1 MSAPNRGAISN
12 SSRTWPKRALALF
25 GLMVVLLYALV
36 LFTGDR
42 SLSPKL
48 GIDLQGGTR
57 VTLVPQGEEP
67 TQDQLAQARVI
78 LEQRVNGMG
87 VSGAEVVTNGNTLV
101 ITVPGEDTTQA
112 QAVGA
117 TSQLLFRPVAD
128 QPMPDPAALGETIEE
143 MANRWVEY
151 DVISVEGANEILGQ
165 VQDAINPTTAEEG
178 EEEADAEDES
188 SDAPTVTAEPLPEPE
203 NSLEAADRR
212 DEMTDM
218 LLQDRQSEDPTVQA
232 AALSLMQ
239 CDATTDPLAGADDP
253 ALPFVTCDY
262 ANQAPY
268 LLQPA
273 PLLTGI
279 EDPEGT
285 RLTGNEI
292 DTNSPINGG
301 LNSQTGQMEIS
312 FSFQTGDGPSG
323 SETWANLTQENLQK
337 QIAITLDS
345 AVISAPVIQGA
356 TPYGSATSITGQFT
370 QEEAQ
375 NLANNLRYGALP
387 LSFTGEDGE
396 SGGTTEIVPP
406 SLGHTALQAGLIAG
420 IVGLI
425 MVALYSLYY
434 FRALAGVSI
443 LTLVGAAILTYGSIV
458 LLGRW
463 IGYSLDLSG
472 IAGLVIGIGATADSF
487 VVYYERIKDELLEG
501 RTFRSAATKAWGRA
515 RSTIVTGNAV
525 TLIGSI
531 VVYLLS
537 VGEVKGFAFTL
548 GLTTVFDLVV
558 SFLIMAPLMQL
569 AARRPAFAKPSMN
582 GLGGIFALAQERRE
596 QGFFSKSGKSAGA
609 NTDAADNDAAPEE
622 APENKFRSVVGPA
635 ATGSASST
643 ATENQSRGDSDSTTP
658 SEQDS
663 QDEEK

>member
-1 MSAPNRGAISN
+1 MSAPNRGAISKSN
-12 SSRTWPKRALALF
+12 RTWPKRALALF
-25 GLMVVLLYALV
+25 GLIVILLYALV
-36 LFTGDR
+36 LFTGER

-67 TQDQLAQARVI
+67 TQDQLAQARTI

-101 ITVPGEDTTQA
+101 ITVPGEDTSQA

-117 TSQLLFRPVAD
+117 TSQLLFRPVAE
-128 QPMPDPAALGETIEE
+128 QPNPDPAALGETIEE
-143 MANRWVEY
+143 MANRWVEF
-151 DVISVEGANEILGQ
+151 DLISVDGANQ
-165 VQDAINPTTAEEG
+165 VLKQVHDATNPTTDDEG
-178 EEEADAEDES
+178 DAADDAD
-188 SDAPTVTAEPLPEPE
+188 SDAPTVTAEPRPEPE

-212 DEMTDM
+212 DEMTEM
-218 LLQDRQSEDPTVQA
+218 LLKDRQSEDPTVQA

-239 CDATTDPLAGADDP
+239 CDAATDPLAGADDP

-262 ANQAPY
+262 DNQAPY
-268 LLQPA
+268 LLEPA
-273 PLLTGI
+273 PLLAGI

-312 FSFQTGDGPSG
+312 FSFQTGDGPTG
-323 SETWANLTQENLQK
+323 SDTWAKLTDEYLQK

-345 AVISAPVIQGA
+345 AVISAPVIQGV

-370 QEEAQ
+370 QEQAQ
-375 NLANNLRYGALP
+375 SLANNLRYGALP

-406 SLGHTALQAGLIAG
+406 SLGKTALEAGLIAG
-420 IVGLI
+420 VVGLLL
-425 MVALYSLYY
+425 VAAYSIYY
-434 FRALAGVSI
+434 FRALAGVSLI
-443 LTLVGAAILTYGSIV
+443 TLVAAAILTYGSIV

-487 VVYYERIKDELLEG
+487 VVYFERIKDELLEG
-501 RTFRSAATKAWGRA
+501 RTFRSAATKAWERA
-515 RSTIVTGNAV
+515 RATIITGNVV
-525 TLIGSI
+525 TLIGAV
-531 VVYLLS
+531 VVYMLA

-548 GLTTVFDLVV
+548 GLTTVFDIVV
-558 SFLIMAPLMQL
+558 SFLVMAPLMQI

-582 GLGGIFALAQERRE
+582 GLGGMFALVEERRE
-596 QGFFSKSGKSAGA
+596 QGFYAPGRNHRAAASTGSEAEGK
-609 NTDAADNDAAPEE
+609 EE
-622 APENKFRSVVGPA
+622 PVNQLRSVVGP
-635 ATGSASST
+635 TSSASST
-643 ATENQSRGDSDSTTP
+643 SEAPERSDSGEDP
-658 SEQDS
+658 SAKPSDQDS
-663 QDEEK
+663 QEEK

>member
-1 MSAPNRGAISN
+1 MSAPNRGAISKSN
-12 SSRTWPKRALALF
+12 RTWPKRALALF
-25 GLMVVLLYALV
+25 GLIVILLYALI
-36 LFTGDR
+36 LFTGER

-67 TQDQLAQARVI
+67 TQDQLAQARTI

-117 TSQLLFRPVAD
+117 TSQLLFRPVAE
-128 QPMPDPAALGETIEE
+128 QPNPDPAALGETIEE
-143 MANRWVEY
+143 MANRWVEF
-151 DVISVEGANEILGQ
+151 DLISVDGANQ
-165 VQDAINPTTAEEG
+165 VLKQVHDAINPTTDDEG
-178 EEEADAEDES
+178 EAADEAD
-188 SDAPTVTAEPLPEPE
+188 SDAPTVTAEPRPEPE

-212 DEMTDM
+212 DEMTEM
-218 LLQDRQSEDPTVQA
+218 LLKDRQSEDPTVQA

-239 CDATTDPLAGADDP
+239 CDAATDPLAGADDP

-262 ANQAPY
+262 DNQAPY
-268 LLQPA
+268 LLEPA
-273 PLLTGI
+273 PLLAGI

-312 FSFQTGDGPSG
+312 FSFQTGDGPTG
-323 SETWANLTQENLQK
+323 SDTWAKLTDEYLQK

-345 AVISAPVIQGA
+345 AVISAPVIQGV

-370 QEEAQ
+370 QEQAQ
-375 NLANNLRYGALP
+375 SLANNLRYGALP

-406 SLGHTALQAGLIAG
+406 SLGKTALEAGLIAG
-420 IVGLI
+420 VVGLLL
-425 MVALYSLYY
+425 VAAYSIYY
-434 FRALAGVSI
+434 FRALAGVSLI
-443 LTLVGAAILTYGSIV
+443 TLVAAAILTYGSIV

-487 VVYYERIKDELLEG
+487 VVYFERIKDELLEG
-501 RTFRSAATKAWGRA
+501 RTFRSAATKAWERA
-515 RSTIVTGNAV
+515 RATIITGNVV
-525 TLIGSI
+525 TLIGAV
-531 VVYLLS
+531 VVYMLA

-548 GLTTVFDLVV
+548 GLTTVFDIVV
-558 SFLIMAPLMQL
+558 SFLVMAPLMQI

-582 GLGGIFALAQERRE
+582 GLGGMFALVEERRE
-596 QGFFSKSGKSAGA
+596 QGFYAPGRNHRAAASTDSDAEGK
-609 NTDAADNDAAPEE
+609 EE
-622 APENKFRSVVGPA
+622 PVNQLRSVVGPSS
-635 ATGSASST
+635 SASST
-643 ATENQSRGDSDSTTP
+643 SEAPERSDSGDDP
-658 SEQDS
+658 SAKPSDQDS
-663 QDEEK
+663 QEEK

>member
-1 MSAPNRGAISN
+1 MSAPNRGAISKSN
-12 SSRTWPKRALALF
+12 RTWPKRALALF
-25 GLMVVLLYALV
+25 GLIVILLYALI
-36 LFTGDR
+36 LFTGER

-67 TQDQLAQARVI
+67 TQDQLAQARTI

-117 TSQLLFRPVAD
+117 TSQLLFRPVAE
-128 QPMPDPAALGETIEE
+128 QPNPDPAALGETIEE
-143 MANRWVEY
+143 MANRWVEF
-151 DVISVEGANEILGQ
+151 DLISVDGANQ
-165 VQDAINPTTAEEG
+165 VLKQVHDAVNPTTDDEG
-178 EEEADAEDES
+178 DAADDAD
-188 SDAPTVTAEPLPEPE
+188 SDAPTVTAEPRPEPE

-212 DEMTDM
+212 DEMTEM
-218 LLQDRQSEDPTVQA
+218 LLKDRQSEDPTVQA

-239 CDATTDPLAGADDP
+239 CDAATDPLAGADDP

-262 ANQAPY
+262 DNQAPY
-268 LLQPA
+268 LLEPA
-273 PLLTGI
+273 PLLAGI

-301 LNSQTGQMEIS
+301 LNSQSGQMEIS
-312 FSFQTGDGPSG
+312 FSFQTGDGPTG
-323 SETWANLTQENLQK
+323 SDTWAKLTDEYLQK
-337 QIAITLDS
+337 KIAITLDS
-345 AVISAPVIQGA
+345 AVISAPVIQGV

-370 QEEAQ
+370 QEQAQ
-375 NLANNLRYGALP
+375 SLANNLRYGALP

-406 SLGHTALQAGLIAG
+406 SLGKTALEAGLIAG
-420 IVGLI
+420 VVGLLL
-425 MVALYSLYY
+425 VAAYSIYY
-434 FRALAGVSI
+434 FRALAGVSLI
-443 LTLVGAAILTYGSIV
+443 TLVAAAILTYGSIV

-487 VVYYERIKDELLEG
+487 VVYFERIKDELLEG
-501 RTFRSAATKAWGRA
+501 RTFRSAATKAWERA
-515 RSTIVTGNAV
+515 RATIITGNVV
-525 TLIGSI
+525 TLIGAV
-531 VVYLLS
+531 VVYMLA

-548 GLTTVFDLVV
+548 GLTTVFDIVV
-558 SFLIMAPLMQL
+558 SFLVMAPLMQI

-582 GLGGIFALAQERRE
+582 GLGGMFALVEERRE
-596 QGFFSKSGKSAGA
+596 QGFYAPGRNHRAAASTDSEAEGK
-609 NTDAADNDAAPEE
+609 EE
-622 APENKFRSVVGPA
+622 PVNQLRSVVGP
-635 ATGSASST
+635 TSSASST
-643 ATENQSRGDSDSTTP
+643 SEAPERSESGDDPSAKPSD
-658 SEQDS
+658 QDS
-663 QDEEK
+663 QEEK

>member
-1 MSAPNRGAISN
+1 MSAPNRGAISKSN
-12 SSRTWPKRALALF
+12 RTWPKRALALF
-25 GLMVVLLYALV
+25 GLIVILLYALI
-36 LFTGDR
+36 LFTGER

-67 TQDQLAQARVI
+67 TQDQLAQARTI

-117 TSQLLFRPVAD
+117 TSQLLFRPVAE
-128 QPMPDPAALGETIEE
+128 QPNPDPAALGETIEE
-143 MANRWVEY
+143 MANRWVEF
-151 DVISVEGANEILGQ
+151 DLISVDGANQ
-165 VQDAINPTTAEEG
+165 VLKQVHDAINPTTDDEG
-178 EEEADAEDES
+178 DAADDAD
-188 SDAPTVTAEPLPEPE
+188 SDAPTVTAEPRPEPE

-212 DEMTDM
+212 DEMTEM
-218 LLQDRQSEDPTVQA
+218 LLKDRQSEDPTVQA

-239 CDATTDPLAGADDP
+239 CDAATDPLAGADDP

-262 ANQAPY
+262 DNQAPY
-268 LLQPA
+268 LLEPA
-273 PLLTGI
+273 PLLAGI

-292 DTNSPINGG
+292 DTDSPINGG

-312 FSFQTGDGPSG
+312 FSFQTGDGPTG
-323 SETWANLTQENLQK
+323 SDTWAKLTDEYLQK

-345 AVISAPVIQGA
+345 AVISAPVIQGV

-370 QEEAQ
+370 QEQAQ
-375 NLANNLRYGALP
+375 SLANNLRYGALP

-406 SLGHTALQAGLIAG
+406 SLGKTALEAGLIAG
-420 IVGLI
+420 VVGLLL
-425 MVALYSLYY
+425 VAAYSIYY
-434 FRALAGVSI
+434 FRALAGVSLI
-443 LTLVGAAILTYGSIV
+443 TLVAAAILTYGSIV

-472 IAGLVIGIGATADSF
+472 IAGLVIGVGATADSF
-487 VVYYERIKDELLEG
+487 VVYFERIKDELLEG
-501 RTFRSAATKAWGRA
+501 RTFRSAATKAWERA
-515 RSTIVTGNAV
+515 RATIITGNVV
-525 TLIGSI
+525 TLIGAV
-531 VVYLLS
+531 VVYMLA

-548 GLTTVFDLVV
+548 GLTTVFDIVV
-558 SFLIMAPLMQL
+558 SFLVMAPLMQI

-582 GLGGIFALAQERRE
+582 GLGGMFALVEERRE
-596 QGFFSKSGKSAGA
+596 QGFYAPGRNHRAAASTDSEAEGK
-609 NTDAADNDAAPEE
+609 EE
-622 APENKFRSVVGPA
+622 PVNQLRSVVGP
-635 ATGSASST
+635 TSSASST
-643 ATENQSRGDSDSTTP
+643 SEAPERSESGDDPSAKPSD
-658 SEQDS
+658 QDS
-663 QDEEK
+663 QEEK

>member
-1 MSAPNRGAISN
+1 MSAPNRGAISKSN
-12 SSRTWPKRALALF
+12 RTWPKRALALF
-25 GLMVVLLYALV
+25 GLIVILLYALI
-36 LFTGDR
+36 LFTGER

-67 TQDQLAQARVI
+67 TQDQLAQARTI

-117 TSQLLFRPVAD
+117 TSQLLFRPVAE
-128 QPMPDPAALGETIEE
+128 QPNPDPAALGETIEE
-143 MANRWVEY
+143 MANRWVEF
-151 DVISVEGANEILGQ
+151 DLISVDGANQ
-165 VQDAINPTTAEEG
+165 VLKQVHDAINPTTDDEG
-178 EEEADAEDES
+178 EAADEAD
-188 SDAPTVTAEPLPEPE
+188 SDAPSVTAEPRPEPE

-212 DEMTDM
+212 DEMTEM
-218 LLQDRQSEDPTVQA
+218 LLKDRQSEDPTVQA

-239 CDATTDPLAGADDP
+239 CDAATDPLAGADDP

-262 ANQAPY
+262 DNQAPY
-268 LLQPA
+268 LLEPA
-273 PLLTGI
+273 PLLAGI

-312 FSFQTGDGPSG
+312 FSFQTGDGPTG
-323 SETWANLTQENLQK
+323 SDTWAKLTDEYLEK

-345 AVISAPVIQGA
+345 AVISAPVIQGV

-370 QEEAQ
+370 QEQAQ
-375 NLANNLRYGALP
+375 SLANNLRYGALP

-406 SLGHTALQAGLIAG
+406 SLGKTALEAGLIAG
-420 IVGLI
+420 VVGLLL
-425 MVALYSLYY
+425 VAAYSIYY
-434 FRALAGVSI
+434 FRALAGVSLI
-443 LTLVGAAILTYGSIV
+443 TLVAAAILTYGSIV

-487 VVYYERIKDELLEG
+487 VVYFERIKDELLEG
-501 RTFRSAATKAWGRA
+501 RTFRSAATKAWERA
-515 RSTIVTGNAV
+515 RATIITGNVV
-525 TLIGSI
+525 TLIGAV
-531 VVYLLS
+531 VVYMLA

-548 GLTTVFDLVV
+548 GLTTVFDIVV
-558 SFLIMAPLMQL
+558 SFLVMAPLMQI

-582 GLGGIFALAQERRE
+582 GLGGMFALVEERRE
-596 QGFFSKSGKSAGA
+596 QGFYAPGRNHRAAASTDSEAEGK
-609 NTDAADNDAAPEE
+609 EE
-622 APENKFRSVVGPA
+622 PVNQLRSVVGP
-635 ATGSASST
+635 TSSASST
-643 ATENQSRGDSDSTTP
+643 SEAPERSESGDDPSAKPSD
-658 SEQDS
+658 QDS
-663 QDEEK
+663 QEEK

>member
-1 MSAPNRGAISN
+1 MSAPNRGAISKSN
-12 SSRTWPKRALALF
+12 RTWPKRALALF
-25 GLMVVLLYALV
+25 GLIVILLYALI
-36 LFTGDR
+36 LFTGER

-67 TQDQLAQARVI
+67 TQDQLAQARTI

-117 TSQLLFRPVAD
+117 TSQLLFRPVAE
-128 QPMPDPAALGETIEE
+128 QPNPDPAALGETIEE
-143 MANRWVEY
+143 MANRWVEF
-151 DVISVEGANEILGQ
+151 DLISVDGANQ
-165 VQDAINPTTAEEG
+165 VLKQVHDAVNPTTDDEG
-178 EEEADAEDES
+178 DAADDAD
-188 SDAPTVTAEPLPEPE
+188 SDAPTVTAEPRPEPE

-212 DEMTDM
+212 DEMTEM
-218 LLQDRQSEDPTVQA
+218 LLKDRQSEDPTVQA

-239 CDATTDPLAGADDP
+239 CDAATDPLAGADDP

-262 ANQAPY
+262 DNQAPY
-268 LLQPA
+268 LLEPA
-273 PLLTGI
+273 PLLAGI

-312 FSFQTGDGPSG
+312 FSFQTGDGPTG
-323 SETWANLTQENLQK
+323 SDTWAKLTDEYLQK

-345 AVISAPVIQGA
+345 AVISAPVIQGV

-370 QEEAQ
+370 QEQAQ
-375 NLANNLRYGALP
+375 SLANNLRYGALP

-406 SLGHTALQAGLIAG
+406 SLGKTALEAGLIAG
-420 IVGLI
+420 VVGLLL
-425 MVALYSLYY
+425 VAAYSIYY
-434 FRALAGVSI
+434 FRALAGVSLI
-443 LTLVGAAILTYGSIV
+443 TLVAAAILTYGSIV

-487 VVYYERIKDELLEG
+487 VVYFERIKDELLEG
-501 RTFRSAATKAWGRA
+501 RTFRSAATKAWERA
-515 RSTIVTGNAV
+515 RATIITGNVV
-525 TLIGSI
+525 TLIGAV
-531 VVYLLS
+531 VVYMLA

-548 GLTTVFDLVV
+548 GLTTVFDIVV
-558 SFLIMAPLMQL
+558 SFLVMAPLMQI

-582 GLGGIFALAQERRE
+582 GLGGMFALVEERRE
-596 QGFFSKSGKSAGA
+596 QGFYAPGRNHRAAASTDSEAEGK
-609 NTDAADNDAAPEE
+609 EE
-622 APENKFRSVVGPA
+622 PVNQLRSVVGP
-635 ATGSASST
+635 TSSASST
-643 ATENQSRGDSDSTTP
+643 SEAPERSESGDDPSAKPSD
-658 SEQDS
+658 QDS
-663 QDEEK
+663 QEEK

>member
-1 MSAPNRGAISN
+1 MSAPNRGAISKSN
-12 SSRTWPKRALALF
+12 RTWPKRALALF
-25 GLMVVLLYALV
+25 GLIVILLYALI
-36 LFTGDR
+36 LFTGER

-67 TQDQLAQARVI
+67 TQDQLAQARTI

-117 TSQLLFRPVAD
+117 TSQLLFRPVAE
-128 QPMPDPAALGETIEE
+128 QPNPDPAALGESIEE
-143 MANRWVEY
+143 MANRWVEF
-151 DVISVEGANEILGQ
+151 DLISVDGANQ
-165 VQDAINPTTAEEG
+165 VLKQVHDAINPTTDDEG
-178 EEEADAEDES
+178 EAADDED
-188 SDAPTVTAEPLPEPE
+188 SDAPSVTAEPRPEPE

-212 DEMTDM
+212 DEMTEM
-218 LLQDRQSEDPTVQA
+218 LLKDRQSEDPTVQA

-239 CDATTDPLAGADDP
+239 CDAATDPLAGADDP

-262 ANQAPY
+262 DNQAPY
-268 LLQPA
+268 LLEPA
-273 PLLTGI
+273 PLLAGI

-312 FSFQTGDGPSG
+312 FSFQTGDGPTG
-323 SETWANLTQENLQK
+323 SDTWAKLTDEYLQK

-345 AVISAPVIQGA
+345 AVISAPVIQGV

-370 QEEAQ
+370 QEQAQ
-375 NLANNLRYGALP
+375 SLANNLRYGALP

-406 SLGHTALQAGLIAG
+406 SLGKTALEAGLIAG
-420 IVGLI
+420 VVGLLL
-425 MVALYSLYY
+425 VAAYSIYY
-434 FRALAGVSI
+434 FRALAGVSLI
-443 LTLVGAAILTYGSIV
+443 TLVAAAILTYGSIV

-472 IAGLVIGIGATADSF
+472 IAGLVIGVGATADSF
-487 VVYYERIKDELLEG
+487 VVYFERIKDELLEG
-501 RTFRSAATKAWGRA
+501 RTFRSAATKAWERA
-515 RSTIVTGNAV
+515 RATIITGNVV
-525 TLIGSI
+525 TLIGAV
-531 VVYLLS
+531 VVYMLA

-548 GLTTVFDLVV
+548 GLTTVFDIVV
-558 SFLIMAPLMQL
+558 SFLVMAPLMQI

-582 GLGGIFALAQERRE
+582 GLGGMFALVEERRE
-596 QGFFSKSGKSAGA
+596 QGFYAPGRNHRAAASTDSEAEGK
-609 NTDAADNDAAPEE
+609 EE
-622 APENKFRSVVGPA
+622 PVNQLRSVVGP
-635 ATGSASST
+635 TSSASST
-643 ATENQSRGDSDSTTP
+643 SEAPERSESGDDPSAKPSD
-658 SEQDS
+658 QDS
-663 QDEEK
+663 QEEK

>member
-1 MSAPNRGAISN
+1 MSAPNRGAISKSN
-12 SSRTWPKRALALF
+12 RTWPKRALALF
-25 GLMVVLLYALV
+25 GLIVILLYALI
-36 LFTGDR
+36 LFTGER

-67 TQDQLAQARVI
+67 TQDQLAQARTI

-101 ITVPGEDTTQA
+101 ITVPGEDTSQA

-117 TSQLLFRPVAD
+117 TSQLLFRPVAE
-128 QPMPDPAALGETIEE
+128 QPNPDPAALGETIEE
-143 MANRWVEY
+143 MANRWVEF
-151 DVISVEGANEILGQ
+151 DLISVDGANQ
-165 VQDAINPTTAEEG
+165 VLKQVHDAINPTTDDEG
-178 EEEADAEDES
+178 DAADDAD
-188 SDAPTVTAEPLPEPE
+188 SDAPTVTAEPRPEPE

-212 DEMTDM
+212 DEMTEM
-218 LLQDRQSEDPTVQA
+218 LLKDRQSEDPTVQA

-239 CDATTDPLAGADDP
+239 CDAATDPLAGADDP

-262 ANQAPY
+262 DNQAPY
-268 LLQPA
+268 LLEPA
-273 PLLTGI
+273 PLLAGI

-312 FSFQTGDGPSG
+312 FSFQTGDGPTG
-323 SETWANLTQENLQK
+323 SDTWAKLTDEYLQK

-345 AVISAPVIQGA
+345 AVISAPVIQGV

-370 QEEAQ
+370 QEQAQ
-375 NLANNLRYGALP
+375 SLANNLRYGALP

-406 SLGHTALQAGLIAG
+406 SLGKTALEAGLIAG
-420 IVGLI
+420 VVGLLL
-425 MVALYSLYY
+425 VAAYSIYY
-434 FRALAGVSI
+434 FRALAGVSLI
-443 LTLVGAAILTYGSIV
+443 TLVAAAILTYGSIV

-487 VVYYERIKDELLEG
+487 VVYFERIKDELLEG
-501 RTFRSAATKAWGRA
+501 RTFRSAATKAWERA
-515 RSTIVTGNAV
+515 RATIITGNVV
-525 TLIGSI
+525 TLIGAV
-531 VVYLLS
+531 VVYMLA

-548 GLTTVFDLVV
+548 GLTTVFDIVV
-558 SFLIMAPLMQL
+558 SFLVMAPLMQI

-582 GLGGIFALAQERRE
+582 GLGGMFALVEERRE
-596 QGFFSKSGKSAGA
+596 QGFYAPGRNHRAAAFTDSEAEGK
-609 NTDAADNDAAPEE
+609 EE
-622 APENKFRSVVGPA
+622 PVNQLRSVVGP
-635 ATGSASST
+635 TSSASST
-643 ATENQSRGDSDSTTP
+643 SEAPERSESGDDPSAKPSD
-658 SEQDS
+658 QDS
-663 QDEEK
+663 QEEK

>member
-1 MSAPNRGAISN
+1 MSAPNRGAISKSN
-12 SSRTWPKRALALF
+12 RTWPKRALALF
-25 GLMVVLLYALV
+25 GLIVILLYALI
-36 LFTGDR
+36 LFTGER

-67 TQDQLAQARVI
+67 TQDQLAQARTI

-117 TSQLLFRPVAD
+117 TSQLLFRPVAE
-128 QPMPDPAALGETIEE
+128 QPNPDPAALGETIDE
-143 MANRWVEY
+143 MANRWVEF
-151 DVISVEGANEILGQ
+151 DLISVDGANQ
-165 VQDAINPTTAEEG
+165 VLKQVHDAINPTTDDEG
-178 EEEADAEDES
+178 DAADDGD
-188 SDAPTVTAEPLPEPE
+188 SDAPTVTAEPRPEPE

-212 DEMTDM
+212 DEMTEM
-218 LLQDRQSEDPTVQA
+218 LLMDRQSEDPTVQA

-239 CDATTDPLAGADDP
+239 CDAATDPLAGADDP

-262 ANQAPY
+262 DNQAPY
-268 LLQPA
+268 LLEPA
-273 PLLTGI
+273 PLLAGI

-301 LNSQTGQMEIS
+301 LNSQSGQMEIS
-312 FSFQTGDGPSG
+312 FSFQTGDGPTG
-323 SETWANLTQENLQK
+323 SDTWAKLTDEYLQK

-345 AVISAPVIQGA
+345 AVISAPVIQGV

-370 QEEAQ
+370 QEQAHS
-375 NLANNLRYGALP
+375 LANNLRYGALP

-406 SLGHTALQAGLIAG
+406 SLGKTALEAGLIAG
-420 IVGLI
+420 VVGLLL
-425 MVALYSLYY
+425 VAAYSIYY
-434 FRALAGVSI
+434 FRALAGVSLI
-443 LTLVGAAILTYGSIV
+443 TLVAAAILTYGSIV

-487 VVYYERIKDELLEG
+487 VVYFERIKDELLEG
-501 RTFRSAATKAWGRA
+501 RTFRSAATKAWERA
-515 RSTIVTGNAV
+515 RATIITGNVV
-525 TLIGSI
+525 TLIGAV
-531 VVYLLS
+531 VVYMLA

-548 GLTTVFDLVV
+548 GLTTVFDIVV
-558 SFLIMAPLMQL
+558 SFLVMAPLMQI

-582 GLGGIFALAQERRE
+582 GLGGMFALVEERRE
-596 QGFFSKSGKSAGA
+596 QGFYAPGRNHRAAASTDSEAEGK
-609 NTDAADNDAAPEE
+609 EE
-622 APENKFRSVVGPA
+622 PVNQLRSVVGP
-635 ATGSASST
+635 TSSASST
-643 ATENQSRGDSDSTTP
+643 SEAPERSESGDDPSAKPSD
-658 SEQDS
+658 QDS
-663 QDEEK
+663 QEEK

>member
-1 MSAPNRGAISN
+1 MSAPNRGAISKSN
-12 SSRTWPKRALALF
+12 RTWPKRALALF
-25 GLMVVLLYALV
+25 GLIVILLYALI
-36 LFTGDR
+36 LFTGER

-67 TQDQLAQARVI
+67 TQDQLAQARTI

-117 TSQLLFRPVAD
+117 TSQLLFRPVAE
-128 QPMPDPAALGETIEE
+128 QPNPDPAALGETIEE
-143 MANRWVEY
+143 MANRWVEF
-151 DVISVEGANEILGQ
+151 DLISVDGANQ
-165 VQDAINPTTAEEG
+165 VLKQVHDAINPTTDDEG
-178 EEEADAEDES
+178 EAADEAD
-188 SDAPTVTAEPLPEPE
+188 SDAPSVTAEPRPEPE

-212 DEMTDM
+212 DEMTEM
-218 LLQDRQSEDPTVQA
+218 LLKDRQSEDPTVQA

-239 CDATTDPLAGADDP
+239 CDAATDPLAGADDP

-262 ANQAPY
+262 DNQAPY
-268 LLQPA
+268 LLEPA
-273 PLLTGI
+273 PLLAGI

-312 FSFQTGDGPSG
+312 FSFQTGDGPTG
-323 SETWANLTQENLQK
+323 SDTWAKLTDEYLQK

-345 AVISAPVIQGA
+345 AVISAPVIQGV

-370 QEEAQ
+370 QEQAQ
-375 NLANNLRYGALP
+375 SLANNLRYGALP

-406 SLGHTALQAGLIAG
+406 SLGKTALEAGLIAG
-420 IVGLI
+420 VVGLLL
-425 MVALYSLYY
+425 VAAYSIYY
-434 FRALAGVSI
+434 FRALAGVSLI
-443 LTLVGAAILTYGSIV
+443 TLVAAAILTYGSIV

-487 VVYYERIKDELLEG
+487 VVYFERIKDELLEG
-501 RTFRSAATKAWGRA
+501 RTFRSAATKAWERA
-515 RSTIVTGNAV
+515 RATIITGNVV
-525 TLIGSI
+525 TLIGAV
-531 VVYLLS
+531 VVYMLA

-548 GLTTVFDLVV
+548 GLTTVFDIVV
-558 SFLIMAPLMQL
+558 SFLVMAPLMQI

-582 GLGGIFALAQERRE
+582 GLGGMFALVEERRE
-596 QGFFSKSGKSAGA
+596 QGFYAPGRNHRAAASTDSEAEGK
-609 NTDAADNDAAPEE
+609 EE
-622 APENKFRSVVGPA
+622 PVNQLRSVVGP
-635 ATGSASST
+635 TSSASST
-643 ATENQSRGDSDSTTP
+643 SEAPERSESGDDPSAKPSD
-658 SEQDS
+658 QDS
-663 QDEEK
+663 QEEK

>member
-1 MSAPNRGAISN
+1 MSAPNRGAISKSN
-12 SSRTWPKRALALF
+12 RTWPKRALALF
-25 GLMVVLLYALV
+25 GLIVILLYALI
-36 LFTGDR
+36 LFTGER

-67 TQDQLAQARVI
+67 TQDQLAQARTI

-117 TSQLLFRPVAD
+117 TSQLLFRPVAE
-128 QPMPDPAALGETIEE
+128 QPNPDPAALGESIEE
-143 MANRWVEY
+143 MANRWVEF
-151 DVISVEGANEILGQ
+151 DLISVDGANQ
-165 VQDAINPTTAEEG
+165 VLKQVHDAINPTTDDEG
-178 EEEADAEDES
+178 DAADDAD
-188 SDAPTVTAEPLPEPE
+188 SDAPTVTAEPRPEPE

-212 DEMTDM
+212 DEMTEM
-218 LLQDRQSEDPTVQA
+218 LLKDRQSEDPTVQA

-239 CDATTDPLAGADDP
+239 CDAATDPLAGADDP

-262 ANQAPY
+262 DNQAPY
-268 LLQPA
+268 LLEPA
-273 PLLTGI
+273 PLLAGI

-301 LNSQTGQMEIS
+301 LNSQSGQMEIS
-312 FSFQTGDGPSG
+312 FSFQTGDGPTG
-323 SETWANLTQENLQK
+323 SDTWAKLTDEYLQK

-345 AVISAPVIQGA
+345 AVISAPVIQGV

-370 QEEAQ
+370 QEQAQ
-375 NLANNLRYGALP
+375 SLANNLRYGALP

-406 SLGHTALQAGLIAG
+406 SLGKTALEAGLIAG
-420 IVGLI
+420 VVGLLL
-425 MVALYSLYY
+425 VAAYSIYY
-434 FRALAGVSI
+434 FRALAGVSLI
-443 LTLVGAAILTYGSIV
+443 TLVAAAILTYGSIV

-487 VVYYERIKDELLEG
+487 VVYFERIKDELLEG
-501 RTFRSAATKAWGRA
+501 RTFRSAATKAWERA
-515 RSTIVTGNAV
+515 RATIITGNVV
-525 TLIGSI
+525 TLIGAV
-531 VVYLLS
+531 VVYMLA

-548 GLTTVFDLVV
+548 GLTTVFDIVV
-558 SFLIMAPLMQL
+558 SFLVMAPLMQI

-582 GLGGIFALAQERRE
+582 GLGGMFALVEERRE
-596 QGFFSKSGKSAGA
+596 QGFYAPGRNHRAAASTDSEAEGK
-609 NTDAADNDAAPEE
+609 EE
-622 APENKFRSVVGPA
+622 PVNQLRSVVGP
-635 ATGSASST
+635 TSSASST
-643 ATENQSRGDSDSTTP
+643 SEAPERSESGDDPSAKPSD
-658 SEQDS
+658 QDS
-663 QDEEK
+663 QEEK

>member
-1 MSAPNRGAISN
+1 MSAPNRGAISKSN
-12 SSRTWPKRALALF
+12 RTWPKRALALF
-25 GLMVVLLYALV
+25 GLIVILLYALI
-36 LFTGDR
+36 LFTGER

-67 TQDQLAQARVI
+67 TQDQLAQARTI

-117 TSQLLFRPVAD
+117 TSQLLFRPVAE
-128 QPMPDPAALGETIEE
+128 QPNPDPAALGETIEE
-143 MANRWVEY
+143 MANRWVEF
-151 DVISVEGANEILGQ
+151 DLISVDGANQ
-165 VQDAINPTTAEEG
+165 VLKQVHDAINPTTDDEG
-178 EEEADAEDES
+178 DAADDGD
-188 SDAPTVTAEPLPEPE
+188 SDAPTVTAEPRPEPE

-212 DEMTDM
+212 DEMTEM
-218 LLQDRQSEDPTVQA
+218 LLKDRQSEDPTVQA

-239 CDATTDPLAGADDP
+239 CDAATDPLAGADDP

-262 ANQAPY
+262 DNQAPY
-268 LLQPA
+268 LLEPA
-273 PLLTGI
+273 PLLAGI

-301 LNSQTGQMEIS
+301 LNSQSGQMEIS
-312 FSFQTGDGPSG
+312 FSFQTGDGPTG
-323 SETWANLTQENLQK
+323 SDTWAKLTDEYLQK
-337 QIAITLDS
+337 KIAITLDS
-345 AVISAPVIQGA
+345 AVISAPVIQGV

-370 QEEAQ
+370 QEQAQ
-375 NLANNLRYGALP
+375 SLANNLRYGALP

-406 SLGHTALQAGLIAG
+406 SLGKTALEAGLIAG
-420 IVGLI
+420 VVGLLL
-425 MVALYSLYY
+425 VAAYSIYY
-434 FRALAGVSI
+434 FRALAGVSLI
-443 LTLVGAAILTYGSIV
+443 TLVAAAILTYGSIV

-487 VVYYERIKDELLEG
+487 VVYFERIKDELLEG
-501 RTFRSAATKAWGRA
+501 RTFRSAATKAWERA
-515 RSTIVTGNAV
+515 RATIITGNVV
-525 TLIGSI
+525 TLIGAV
-531 VVYLLS
+531 VVYMLA

-548 GLTTVFDLVV
+548 GLTTVFDIVV
-558 SFLIMAPLMQL
+558 SFLVMAPLMQI

-582 GLGGIFALAQERRE
+582 GLGGMFALVEERRE
-596 QGFFSKSGKSAGA
+596 QGFYAPGRNHRAAASTDSEAEGK
-609 NTDAADNDAAPEE
+609 EE
-622 APENKFRSVVGPA
+622 PVNQLRSVVGP
-635 ATGSASST
+635 TSSASST
-643 ATENQSRGDSDSTTP
+643 SEAPERSESGDDPSAKPSD
-658 SEQDS
+658 QDS
-663 QDEEK
+663 QEEK

>member
-1 MSAPNRGAISN
+1 MSAPNRGAISKSN
-12 SSRTWPKRALALF
+12 RTWPKRALALF
-25 GLMVVLLYALV
+25 GLIVILLYALI
-36 LFTGDR
+36 LFTGER

-67 TQDQLAQARVI
+67 TQDQLAQARTI

-117 TSQLLFRPVAD
+117 TSQLLFRPVAE
-128 QPMPDPAALGETIEE
+128 QPNPDPAALGETIEE
-143 MANRWVEY
+143 MANRWVEF
-151 DVISVEGANEILGQ
+151 DLISVDGANQ
-165 VQDAINPTTAEEG
+165 VLKQVHDAINPTTNDEG
-178 EEEADAEDES
+178 DAADDAD
-188 SDAPTVTAEPLPEPE
+188 SDAPSVTAEPRPEPE

-212 DEMTDM
+212 DEMTEM
-218 LLQDRQSEDPTVQA
+218 LLKDRQSEDPTVQA

-239 CDATTDPLAGADDP
+239 CDAATDPLAGADDP

-262 ANQAPY
+262 DNQAPY
-268 LLQPA
+268 LLEPA
-273 PLLTGI
+273 PLLAGT

-312 FSFQTGDGPSG
+312 FSFQTGDGPTG
-323 SETWANLTQENLQK
+323 SDTWAKLTDEYLQK

-345 AVISAPVIQGA
+345 AVISAPVIQGV

-370 QEEAQ
+370 QEQAQ
-375 NLANNLRYGALP
+375 SLANNLRYGALP

-406 SLGHTALQAGLIAG
+406 SLGKTALEAGLIAG
-420 IVGLI
+420 VVGLLL
-425 MVALYSLYY
+425 VAAYSIYY
-434 FRALAGVSI
+434 FRALAGVSLI
-443 LTLVGAAILTYGSIV
+443 TLVAAAILTYGSIV

-487 VVYYERIKDELLEG
+487 VVYFERIKDELLEG
-501 RTFRSAATKAWGRA
+501 RTFRSAATKAWERA
-515 RSTIVTGNAV
+515 RATIITGNVV
-525 TLIGSI
+525 TLIGAV
-531 VVYLLS
+531 VVYMLA

-548 GLTTVFDLVV
+548 GLTTVFDIVV
-558 SFLIMAPLMQL
+558 SFLVMAPLMQI

-582 GLGGIFALAQERRE
+582 GLGGMFALVEERRE
-596 QGFFSKSGKSAGA
+596 QGFYAPGRNHRAAASTDSEAEGK
-609 NTDAADNDAAPEE
+609 EE
-622 APENKFRSVVGPA
+622 PVNQLRSVVGP
-635 ATGSASST
+635 TSSASST
-643 ATENQSRGDSDSTTP
+643 SEAPERSESGDDPSAKPSD
-658 SEQDS
+658 QDS
-663 QDEEK
+663 QEEK

>member
-1 MSAPNRGAISN
+1 MSAPNRGAISKSN
-12 SSRTWPKRALALF
+12 RTWPKRALALF
-25 GLMVVLLYALV
+25 GLIVILLYALI
-36 LFTGDR
+36 LFTGER

-67 TQDQLAQARVI
+67 TQDQLAQARTI

-117 TSQLLFRPVAD
+117 TSQLLFRPVAE
-128 QPMPDPAALGETIEE
+128 QPNPDPAALGETIEE
-143 MANRWVEY
+143 MANRWVEF
-151 DVISVEGANEILGQ
+151 DLISVDGANQ
-165 VQDAINPTTAEEG
+165 VLKQVHDAINPTTDDEG
-178 EEEADAEDES
+178 DAADDAD
-188 SDAPTVTAEPLPEPE
+188 SDAPSVTAEPRPEPE

-212 DEMTDM
+212 DEMTEM
-218 LLQDRQSEDPTVQA
+218 LLKDRQSEDPTVQA

-239 CDATTDPLAGADDP
+239 CDAATDPLAGADDP

-262 ANQAPY
+262 DNQAPY
-268 LLQPA
+268 LLEPA
-273 PLLTGI
+273 PLLAGI

-312 FSFQTGDGPSG
+312 FSFQTGDGPTG
-323 SETWANLTQENLQK
+323 SDTWAKLTDEYLQK

-345 AVISAPVIQGA
+345 AVISAPVIQGV

-370 QEEAQ
+370 QEQAQ
-375 NLANNLRYGALP
+375 SLANNLRYGALP

-406 SLGHTALQAGLIAG
+406 SLGKTALEAGLIAG
-420 IVGLI
+420 VVGLLL
-425 MVALYSLYY
+425 VAAYSIYY
-434 FRALAGVSI
+434 FRALAGVSLI
-443 LTLVGAAILTYGSIV
+443 TLVAAAILTYGSIV

-472 IAGLVIGIGATADSF
+472 IAGLVIGVGATADSF
-487 VVYYERIKDELLEG
+487 VVYFERIKDELLEG
-501 RTFRSAATKAWGRA
+501 RTFRSAATKAWERA
-515 RSTIVTGNAV
+515 RATIITGNVV
-525 TLIGSI
+525 TLIGAV
-531 VVYLLS
+531 VVYMLA

-548 GLTTVFDLVV
+548 GLTTVFDIVV
-558 SFLIMAPLMQL
+558 SFLVMAPLMQI

-582 GLGGIFALAQERRE
+582 GLGGMFALVEERRE
-596 QGFFSKSGKSAGA
+596 QGFYAPGRNHRAAASTDSEAEGK
-609 NTDAADNDAAPEE
+609 EE
-622 APENKFRSVVGPA
+622 PVNQLRSVVGP
-635 ATGSASST
+635 TSSASST
-643 ATENQSRGDSDSTTP
+643 SEAPERSESGDDPSAKPSD
-658 SEQDS
+658 QDS
-663 QDEEK
+663 QEEK

>member
-1 MSAPNRGAISN
+1 MSAPNRGAISKSN
-12 SSRTWPKRALALF
+12 RTWPKRALALF
-25 GLMVVLLYALV
+25 GLIVILLYALI
-36 LFTGDR
+36 LFTGER

-67 TQDQLAQARVI
+67 TQDQLAQARTI

-117 TSQLLFRPVAD
+117 TSQLLFRPVAE
-128 QPMPDPAALGETIEE
+128 QPNPDPAALGETIEE
-143 MANRWVEY
+143 MANRWVEF
-151 DVISVEGANEILGQ
+151 DLISVDGANQ
-165 VQDAINPTTAEEG
+165 VLEQVHDAINPTTDDEG
-178 EEEADAEDES
+178 DAADDAD
-188 SDAPTVTAEPLPEPE
+188 SDAPTVTAEPRPEPE

-212 DEMTDM
+212 DEMTEM
-218 LLQDRQSEDPTVQA
+218 LLKDRQSEDPTVQA

-239 CDATTDPLAGADDP
+239 CDAATDPLAGADDP

-262 ANQAPY
+262 DNQAPY
-268 LLQPA
+268 LLEPA
-273 PLLTGI
+273 PLLAGI

-301 LNSQTGQMEIS
+301 LNSQSGQMEIS
-312 FSFQTGDGPSG
+312 FSFQTGDGPTG
-323 SETWANLTQENLQK
+323 SDTWAKLTDEYLQK

-345 AVISAPVIQGA
+345 AVISAPVIQGV

-370 QEEAQ
+370 QEQAQ
-375 NLANNLRYGALP
+375 SLANNLRYGALP

-406 SLGHTALQAGLIAG
+406 SLGKTALEAGLIAG
-420 IVGLI
+420 VVGLLL
-425 MVALYSLYY
+425 VAAYSIYY
-434 FRALAGVSI
+434 FRALAGVSLI
-443 LTLVGAAILTYGSIV
+443 TLVAAAILTYGSIV

-487 VVYYERIKDELLEG
+487 VVYFERIKDELLEG
-501 RTFRSAATKAWGRA
+501 RTFRSAATKAWERA
-515 RSTIVTGNAV
+515 RATIITGNVV
-525 TLIGSI
+525 TLIGAV
-531 VVYLLS
+531 VVYMLA

-548 GLTTVFDLVV
+548 GLTTVFDIVV
-558 SFLIMAPLMQL
+558 SFLVMAPLMQI

-582 GLGGIFALAQERRE
+582 GLGGMFALVEERRE
-596 QGFFSKSGKSAGA
+596 QGFYAPGRNHRAAASTDSEAEGK
-609 NTDAADNDAAPEE
+609 EE
-622 APENKFRSVVGPA
+622 PVNQLRSVVGP
-635 ATGSASST
+635 TSSASST
-643 ATENQSRGDSDSTTP
+643 SEAPERSESGDDPSAKPSD
-658 SEQDS
+658 QDS
-663 QDEEK
+663 QEEK

>member
-1 MSAPNRGAISN
+1 MSAPNRGAISKSN
-12 SSRTWPKRALALF
+12 RTWPKRALALF
-25 GLMVVLLYALV
+25 GLIVILLYALI
-36 LFTGDR
+36 LFTGER

-67 TQDQLAQARVI
+67 TQDQLAQARTI

-112 QAVGA
+112 LAVGA
-117 TSQLLFRPVAD
+117 TSQLLFRPVAE
-128 QPMPDPAALGETIEE
+128 QPNPDPAALGETIEE
-143 MANRWVEY
+143 MANRWVEF
-151 DVISVEGANEILGQ
+151 DLISVDGANQ
-165 VQDAINPTTAEEG
+165 VLKQVHDAINPTTDDEG
-178 EEEADAEDES
+178 EAADEAD
-188 SDAPTVTAEPLPEPE
+188 SDAPTVTAEPRPEPE

-212 DEMTDM
+212 DEMTEM
-218 LLQDRQSEDPTVQA
+218 LLKDRQSEDPTVQA

-239 CDATTDPLAGADDP
+239 CDAATDPLAGADDP

-262 ANQAPY
+262 DNQAPY
-268 LLQPA
+268 LLEPA
-273 PLLTGI
+273 PLLAGI

-312 FSFQTGDGPSG
+312 FSFQTGDGPTG
-323 SETWANLTQENLQK
+323 SDTWAKLTDEYLQK

-345 AVISAPVIQGA
+345 AVISAPVIQGV

-370 QEEAQ
+370 QEQAQ
-375 NLANNLRYGALP
+375 SLANNLRYGALP

-406 SLGHTALQAGLIAG
+406 SLGKTALEAGLIAG
-420 IVGLI
+420 VVGLLL
-425 MVALYSLYY
+425 VAAYSIYY
-434 FRALAGVSI
+434 FRALAGVSLI
-443 LTLVGAAILTYGSIV
+443 TLVAAAILTYGSIV

-487 VVYYERIKDELLEG
+487 VVYFERIKDELLEG
-501 RTFRSAATKAWGRA
+501 RTFRSAATKAWERA
-515 RSTIVTGNAV
+515 RATIITGNVV
-525 TLIGSI
+525 TLIGAV
-531 VVYLLS
+531 VVYMLA

-548 GLTTVFDLVV
+548 GLTTVFDIVV
-558 SFLIMAPLMQL
+558 SFLVMAPLMQI

-582 GLGGIFALAQERRE
+582 GLGGMFALVEERRE
-596 QGFFSKSGKSAGA
+596 QGFYAPGRNHRAAASTDSEAEGK
-609 NTDAADNDAAPEE
+609 EE
-622 APENKFRSVVGPA
+622 PVNQLRSVVGP
-635 ATGSASST
+635 TSSASST
-643 ATENQSRGDSDSTTP
+643 SEAPERSESGDDPSAKPSD
-658 SEQDS
+658 QDS
-663 QDEEK
+663 QEEK

>member
-1 MSAPNRGAISN
+1 MSAPNRGAISKSN
-12 SSRTWPKRALALF
+12 RTWPKRALALF
-25 GLMVVLLYALV
+25 GLIVILLYALI
-36 LFTGDR
+36 LFTGER

-67 TQDQLAQARVI
+67 TQDQLAQARTI

-117 TSQLLFRPVAD
+117 TSQLLFRPVAE
-128 QPMPDPAALGETIEE
+128 QPNPDPAALGETIEE
-143 MANRWVEY
+143 MANRWVEF
-151 DVISVEGANEILGQ
+151 DLISVDGANQ
-165 VQDAINPTTAEEG
+165 VLKQVHDAINPTTDDEG
-178 EEEADAEDES
+178 DAADDAD
-188 SDAPTVTAEPLPEPE
+188 SDAPTVTAEPRPEPE

-212 DEMTDM
+212 DEMTEM
-218 LLQDRQSEDPTVQA
+218 LLKDRQSEDPTVQA

-239 CDATTDPLAGADDP
+239 CDAATDPLAGADDP

-262 ANQAPY
+262 DNQAPY
-268 LLQPA
+268 LLEPA
-273 PLLTGI
+273 PLLAGI

-301 LNSQTGQMEIS
+301 LNSQTSQMEIS
-312 FSFQTGDGPSG
+312 FSFQTGDGPTG
-323 SETWANLTQENLQK
+323 SDTWAKLTDEYLQK

-345 AVISAPVIQGA
+345 AVISAPVIQGV

-370 QEEAQ
+370 QEQAQ
-375 NLANNLRYGALP
+375 SLANNLRYGALP

-406 SLGHTALQAGLIAG
+406 SLGKTALEAGLIAG
-420 IVGLI
+420 VVGLLL
-425 MVALYSLYY
+425 VAAYSIYY
-434 FRALAGVSI
+434 FRALAGVSLI
-443 LTLVGAAILTYGSIV
+443 TLVAAAILTYGSIV

-487 VVYYERIKDELLEG
+487 VVYFERIKDELLEG
-501 RTFRSAATKAWGRA
+501 RTFRSAATKAWERA
-515 RSTIVTGNAV
+515 RATIITGNVV
-525 TLIGSI
+525 TLIGAV
-531 VVYLLS
+531 VVYMLA

-548 GLTTVFDLVV
+548 GLTTVFDIVV
-558 SFLIMAPLMQL
+558 SFLVMAPLMQI

-582 GLGGIFALAQERRE
+582 GLGGMFALVEERRE
-596 QGFFSKSGKSAGA
+596 QGFYAPGRNHRAAASTDSEAEGK
-609 NTDAADNDAAPEE
+609 EE
-622 APENKFRSVVGPA
+622 PVNQLRSVVGP
-635 ATGSASST
+635 TSSASST
-643 ATENQSRGDSDSTTP
+643 SEAPERSESGDDPSAKPSD
-658 SEQDS
+658 QDS
-663 QDEEK
+663 QEEK

>member
-1 MSAPNRGAISN
+1 MSAPNRGAISKSN
-12 SSRTWPKRALALF
+12 RTWPKRALALF
-25 GLMVVLLYALV
+25 GLIVILLYALI
-36 LFTGDR
+36 LFTGER

-67 TQDQLAQARVI
+67 TQDQLAQARTI

-117 TSQLLFRPVAD
+117 TSQLLFRPVAE
-128 QPMPDPAALGETIEE
+128 QPNPDPAALGETIEE
-143 MANRWVEY
+143 MANRWVEF
-151 DVISVEGANEILGQ
+151 DLISVDGANQ
-165 VQDAINPTTAEEG
+165 VLKQVHDAINPTTDDEG
-178 EEEADAEDES
+178 DAADDAD
-188 SDAPTVTAEPLPEPE
+188 SDAPTVTAEPRREPE

-212 DEMTDM
+212 DEMTEM
-218 LLQDRQSEDPTVQA
+218 LLKDRQSEDPTVQA

-239 CDATTDPLAGADDP
+239 CDAATDPLAGADDP

-262 ANQAPY
+262 DNQAPY
-268 LLQPA
+268 LLEPA
-273 PLLTGI
+273 PLLAGI

-312 FSFQTGDGPSG
+312 FSFQTGDGPTG
-323 SETWANLTQENLQK
+323 SDTWAKLTDEYLQK

-345 AVISAPVIQGA
+345 AVISAPVIQGV

-370 QEEAQ
+370 QEQAQ
-375 NLANNLRYGALP
+375 SLANNLRYGALP

-406 SLGHTALQAGLIAG
+406 SLGKTALEAGLIAG
-420 IVGLI
+420 VVGLLL
-425 MVALYSLYY
+425 VAAYSIYY
-434 FRALAGVSI
+434 FRALAGVSLI
-443 LTLVGAAILTYGSIV
+443 TLVAAAILTYGSIV

-487 VVYYERIKDELLEG
+487 VVYFERIKDELLEG
-501 RTFRSAATKAWGRA
+501 RTFRSAATKAWERA
-515 RSTIVTGNAV
+515 RATIITGNVV
-525 TLIGSI
+525 TLIGAV
-531 VVYLLS
+531 VVYMLA

-548 GLTTVFDLVV
+548 GLTTVFDIVV
-558 SFLIMAPLMQL
+558 SFLVMAPLMQI
-569 AARRPAFAKPSMN
+569 AARRPAFARPSMN
-582 GLGGIFALAQERRE
+582 GLGGMFALVEERRE
-596 QGFFSKSGKSAGA
+596 QGFYAPGRNHRAAASTDSEAEGK
-609 NTDAADNDAAPEE
+609 EE
-622 APENKFRSVVGPA
+622 PVNQLRSVVGP
-635 ATGSASST
+635 TSSASST
-643 ATENQSRGDSDSTTP
+643 SEAPERSESGDDPSAKPSD
-658 SEQDS
+658 QDS
-663 QDEEK
+663 QEEK

>member
-1 MSAPNRGAISN
+1 MSAPNRGAISKSN
-12 SSRTWPKRALALF
+12 RTWPKRALALF
-25 GLMVVLLYALV
+25 GLIVILLYALI
-36 LFTGDR
+36 LFTGER

-67 TQDQLAQARVI
+67 TQDQLAQARTI

-117 TSQLLFRPVAD
+117 TSQLLFRPVAE
-128 QPMPDPAALGETIEE
+128 QPNPDPAALGETIEE
-143 MANRWVEY
+143 MANRWVEF
-151 DVISVEGANEILGQ
+151 DLISVDGANQ
-165 VQDAINPTTAEEG
+165 VLKQVHDAINPTTDDEG
-178 EEEADAEDES
+178 DAADDAD
-188 SDAPTVTAEPLPEPE
+188 SDAPTVTAEPRPEPE

-212 DEMTDM
+212 DEMTEM
-218 LLQDRQSEDPTVQA
+218 LLKDRQSEDPTVQA

-239 CDATTDPLAGADDP
+239 CDAATDPLAGADDP

-262 ANQAPY
+262 DNQAPY
-268 LLQPA
+268 LLEPA
-273 PLLTGI
+273 PLLAGI

-301 LNSQTGQMEIS
+301 LNSQSGQMEIS
-312 FSFQTGDGPSG
+312 FSFQTGDGPTG
-323 SETWANLTQENLQK
+323 SDTWAKLTDEYLQK

-345 AVISAPVIQGA
+345 AVISAPVIQGV

-370 QEEAQ
+370 QEQAQ
-375 NLANNLRYGALP
+375 SLANNLRYGALP

-406 SLGHTALQAGLIAG
+406 SLGKTALEAGLIAG
-420 IVGLI
+420 VVGLLL
-425 MVALYSLYY
+425 VAAYSIYY
-434 FRALAGVSI
+434 FRALAGVSLI
-443 LTLVGAAILTYGSIV
+443 TLVAAAILTYGSIV

-472 IAGLVIGIGATADSF
+472 IAGLVIGVGATADSF
-487 VVYYERIKDELLEG
+487 VVYFERIKDELLEG
-501 RTFRSAATKAWGRA
+501 RTFRSAATKAWERA
-515 RSTIVTGNAV
+515 RATIITGNVV
-525 TLIGSI
+525 TLIGAV
-531 VVYLLS
+531 VVYMLA

-548 GLTTVFDLVV
+548 GLTTVFDIVV
-558 SFLIMAPLMQL
+558 SFLVMAPLMQI

-582 GLGGIFALAQERRE
+582 GLGGMFALVEERRE
-596 QGFFSKSGKSAGA
+596 QGFYAPGRNHRAAASPDSEAEGK
-609 NTDAADNDAAPEE
+609 EE
-622 APENKFRSVVGPA
+622 PVNQLRSVVGP
-635 ATGSASST
+635 TSSASST
-643 ATENQSRGDSDSTTP
+643 SEAPERSESGDDPSAKPSD
-658 SEQDS
+658 QDS
-663 QDEEK
+663 QEEK

>member
-1 MSAPNRGAISN
+1 MSAPNRGAISKSN
-12 SSRTWPKRALALF
+12 RTWPKRALALF
-25 GLMVVLLYALV
+25 GLIVILLYALI
-36 LFTGDR
+36 LFTGER

-67 TQDQLAQARVI
+67 TQDQLAQARTI

-117 TSQLLFRPVAD
+117 TSQLLFRPVAE
-128 QPMPDPAALGETIEE
+128 QPNPDPAALGETIEE
-143 MANRWVEY
+143 MANRWVEF
-151 DVISVEGANEILGQ
+151 DLISVDGANQ
-165 VQDAINPTTAEEG
+165 VLKQVHDAINPTTDDEG
-178 EEEADAEDES
+178 DAADDAD
-188 SDAPTVTAEPLPEPE
+188 SDAPTVTAEPRPEPE

-212 DEMTDM
+212 DEMTEM
-218 LLQDRQSEDPTVQA
+218 LLKDRQSEDPTVQA

-239 CDATTDPLAGADDP
+239 CDAATDPLAGADDP

-262 ANQAPY
+262 DNQAPY
-268 LLQPA
+268 LLEPA
-273 PLLTGI
+273 PLLAGI

-301 LNSQTGQMEIS
+301 LNSQSGQMEIS
-312 FSFQTGDGPSG
+312 FSFQTGDGPTG
-323 SETWANLTQENLQK
+323 SDTWAKLTDEYLQK

-345 AVISAPVIQGA
+345 AVISAPVIQGV

-370 QEEAQ
+370 QEQAQ
-375 NLANNLRYGALP
+375 SLANNLRYGALP

-406 SLGHTALQAGLIAG
+406 SLGKTALEAGLIAG
-420 IVGLI
+420 VVGLLL
-425 MVALYSLYY
+425 VAAYSIYY
-434 FRALAGVSI
+434 FRALAGVSLI
-443 LTLVGAAILTYGSIV
+443 TLVAAAILTYGSIV

-472 IAGLVIGIGATADSF
+472 IAGLVIGVGATADSF
-487 VVYYERIKDELLEG
+487 VVYFERIKDELLEG
-501 RTFRSAATKAWGRA
+501 RTFRSAATKAWERA
-515 RSTIVTGNAV
+515 RATIITGNVV
-525 TLIGSI
+525 TLIGAV
-531 VVYLLS
+531 VVYMLA

-548 GLTTVFDLVV
+548 GLTTVFDIVV
-558 SFLIMAPLMQL
+558 SFLVMAPLMQI

-582 GLGGIFALAQERRE
+582 GLGGMFALVEERRE
-596 QGFFSKSGKSAGA
+596 QGFYAPGRNHRAAASTDSEAEGK
-609 NTDAADNDAAPEE
+609 EE
-622 APENKFRSVVGPA
+622 PVNQLRSVVGP
-635 ATGSASST
+635 TSSASST
-643 ATENQSRGDSDSTTP
+643 SEAPERSESGDDPSAKPSD
-658 SEQDS
+658 QDS
-663 QDEEK
+663 QEEK